1 MCFICHVCIDRYVEK
16 YALSERFRTVL
27 LCRILKPGE
36 RFRMV
41 LLSSKLKNGSER
53 FRTIPE
59 LLPILGRIERNGS
72 ERFPVF
78 FPKKSKNGSERFQ
91 MSRIQYATFEEF
103 FQKHATYGQIRK
115 AIWIMNIQRCLGKNI
130 RRLKSSATVLVIIF
144 HVSSFWSPSLRPAR
158 PTRQKAR
165 QGTLRMK
172 KWPRNRSE
180 PFHEGFAT
188 NIDKKRSKLCSTR

>member
-103 FQKHATYGQIRK
+103 FSKTCHIRSDKKGHLDYEYTKVSWQKHKKIEELSNCTRHYFS
-115 AIWIMNIQRCLGKNI
+115 CFFL
-130 RRLKSSATVLVIIF
+130 LV
-144 HVSSFWSPSLRPAR
+144 A
-158 PTRQKAR
+158 
-165 QGTLRMK
+165 
-172 KWPRNRSE
+172 
-180 PFHEGFAT
+180 
-188 NIDKKRSKLCSTR
+188 